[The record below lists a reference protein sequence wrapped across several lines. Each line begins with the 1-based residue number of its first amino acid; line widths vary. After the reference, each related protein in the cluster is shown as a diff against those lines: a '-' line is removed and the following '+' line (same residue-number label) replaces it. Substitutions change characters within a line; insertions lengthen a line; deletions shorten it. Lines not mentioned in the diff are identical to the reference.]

1 MSDGN
6 FNRNLLPY
14 RNYQS
19 GFRAGAARTRAL
31 AIEAF
36 ARHLDQ
42 HLASLTPEQRD
53 SLLQN
58 FKRQISPKG

>member
-19 GFRAGAARTRAL
+19 GLRAGRATMRTQALRAL
-31 AIEAF
+31 EALLAEHF
-36 ARHLDQ
+36 PHLSEDERAT
-42 HLASLTPEQRD
+42 LMAE
-53 SLLQN
+53 
-58 FKRQISPKG
+58 FKQTLE

>member
-19 GFRAGAARTRAL
+19 GLRAGRATMRTQAL
-31 AIEAF
+31 QALEELLPTHIHEA
-36 ARHLDQ
+36 
-42 HLASLTPEQRD
+42 TEEQRAA
-53 SLLQN
+53 LMAALR
-58 FKRQISPKG
+58 KRLE

>member
-19 GFRAGAARTRAL
+19 GLRAGRATMRTQALRAL
-31 AIEAF
+31 EALLAEHF
-36 ARHLDQ
+36 PHL
-42 HLASLTPEQRD
+42 PEDERAT
-53 SLLQN
+53 LMAE
-58 FKRQISPKG
+58 FKQTLE